1 MTGKFKKIMKNKV
14 RLPVLIEMVDNK
26 LVRLVKEITEKKIIW
41 IMDKELPEG
50 P

>member
-1 MTGKFKKIMKNKV
+1 
-14 RLPVLIEMVDNK
+14 MVDNK
-26 LVRLVKEITEKKIIW
+26 LVRLVREITEKKIIW